1 MEYASEALGWLK
13 KRADVA
19 ADRYKRCPAGDPSSI
34 AYGVT
39 AKALQL
45 AVEELG
51 PLVHP
56 AVVED
61 CGSAPDIRI
70 NPECVYKCAIMIDA
84 QRFIVDATRDLQRFV
99 GAKVGIAWKAP
110 NYLTFQDTTSASEW
124 IKSML
129 IPWDLERL
137 FPAEQSQT
145 EEING
150 FWIKTNNAHV
160 VEASRDL
167 RWLIGVRTANSECK
181 VHAYSSLAFAE
192 KLLPALVHSDDR
204 VLVQRGL
211 IDMASKLNLASDKRL
226 AVCAGLL
233 RPMKAS
239 FYE

>member
-1 MEYASEALGWLK
+1 MEYASEVLGWLK

-19 ADRYKRCPAGDPSSI
+19 ADRYRRCPAGDPSSFGH
-34 AYGVT
+34 GVT
-39 AKALQL
+39 AKALQF

-61 CGSAPDIRI
+61 CGSAPAIRI
-70 NPECVYKCAIMIDA
+70 NPECVYKCAVMIDA
-84 QRFIVDATRDLQRFV
+84 QRFIVDATRDLQHFV

-110 NYLTFQDTTSASEW
+110 NYLTFQD
-124 IKSML
+124 
-129 IPWDLERL
+129 RL
-137 FPAEQSQT
+137 FPAKQPQT

-233 RPMKAS
+233 RPMD
-239 FYE
+239 E

>member
-56 AVVED
+56 AV
-61 CGSAPDIRI
+61 S
-70 NPECVYKCAIMIDA
+70 EC
-84 QRFIVDATRDLQRFV
+84 
-99 GAKVGIAWKAP
+99 
-110 NYLTFQDTTSASEW
+110 
-124 IKSML
+124 IKPML
-129 IPWDLERL
+129 IPRDLERL

-145 EEING
+145 EEDNG
-150 FWIKTNNAHV
+150 FWCSWIKTHNAHV

-226 AVCAGLL
+226 AVWAGLL
-233 RPMKAS
+233 RPMD
-239 FYE
+239 E